1 LLREKVRKRII
12 FFKNSKKIKSL
23 WKDRKRILFNAVL
36 SRIQKIKI
44 NSKKITEK
52 QKIIIDIIE
61 EVLIEIIEK
70 L

>member
-12 FFKNSKKIKSL
+12 FFKNSKKIESL

-61 EVLIEIIEK
+61 EVLIEIIEE